1 MEDGPKNA
9 LREEAREAL
18 RAMPREARARE
29 SASIAESLL
38 SLPELARARAVLA
51 YAALL
56 EEPDLATAF
65 ALLRERGTAVVYPRV
80 AGTRALTLHVA
91 SETDLAPGTYGI
103 REPAADAPMVAADG
117 LDAIVLPGLAFDRSG
132 VRLGHGG
139 GFYDTLLEGLPPRIA
154 RIGVAFD
161 AQIRDTL
168 PREEHDALV
177 DVVVTAGGVYRR
189 SDRKR

>member
-9 LREEAREAL
+9 LRKEARETL
-18 RAMPREARARE
+18 RAMPREVRARE
-29 SASIAESLL
+29 SAEIAERVL
-38 SLPELARARAVLA
+38 SLPELARARTVLA
-51 YAALL
+51 YAALP

-65 ALLRERGTAVVYPRV
+65 ALLRERGTAVAYPRV
-80 AGTRALTLHVA
+80 TGPRALTLHVA

-103 REPAADAPMVAADG
+103 LEPAADAPVMAADG
-117 LDAIVLPGLAFDRSG
+117 LDAVVLPGLAFDRSG

-139 GFYDTLLEGLPPRIA
+139 GFYDTLLADLPPHVA

-161 AQIRDTL
+161 AQVRETL

-177 DVVVTAGGVYRR
+177 DVVVTATVVYRR